1 VWLVL
6 SAVADWRWLR
16 KGEDTVWYP
25 SMRLFRQRLL
35 GEWDEGFAR
44 MAEELRAQ
52 VAGQQRKGVVR
63 QAGADDQRQDFAT
76 SSPVPT

>member
-25 SMRLFRQRLL
+25 SMRLFRQRVL
-35 GEWDEGFAR
+35 GVWDEVFAR
-44 MAEELRAQ
+44 IADELRR
-52 VAGQQRKGVVR
+52 VVSAGGAW
-63 QAGADDQRQDFAT
+63 AGFTTNR
-76 SSPVPT
+76 